1 MVDYLNVNT
10 VVVEA
15 PRGLRVQGH
24 CQLHVEVE
32 ARIGYE
38 IACLKYQ

>member
-10 VVVEA
+10 LVVEEA
-15 PRGLRVQGH
+15 PRGPRVRGH

-32 ARIGYE
+32 ARIGYG
-38 IACLKYQ
+38 IACLK